1 MSRPDSFALDVRVP
15 QSDISASRRKNR
27 RKCALALAISRSV
40 RERGLGLRGRVYVLR
55 DQVRIGRPNP
65 RVGGGVQIDWQAS
78 LTRAAR
84 DFVIDFDAG
93 RQVQP
98 LSCRLVFRR
107 FL

>member
-1 MSRPDSFALDVRVP
+1 MSRPDAFALDVRVP
-15 QSDISASRRKNR
+15 QSDISGGCRKNR

-65 RVGGGVQIDWQAS
+65 KVGDGVQIDWQAS

-98 LSCRLVFRR
+98 FACRLVFRR